1 LSGNSKG
8 HKRRFGSIRKL
19 PSGRFQARYPGPDGI
34 FRPAPDTFRTHT
46 EAAQYLV
53 EVQADMMRQEWID
66 PDAGRITVEQ
76 YAKQWIAERGLEDRT
91 IELYEGLLRNHIGPH
106 LGALMLTHLTAA
118 RIRTWRTDLLAT
130 GTGRTTV
137 AKAYRFLRAVLS
149 TATDD
154 EIIRRNPCRIKGA
167 GQETAPE
174 RPVITLTEVFAI
186 AAHIQSRYRA
196 LVLVAA
202 FGQLRFGE
210 LVALRRNHLIL
221 PPVRTP
227 NDQEITAG
235 THPADLID
243 DGIPVLK
250 VERSVS
256 QLNSGKQRTKTPKS
270 AAGVRTVA
278 LPSGILPELRH
289 HLEVFA
295 EPEPEGR
302 LFVGPKGATP
312 RRGNFHRIWKK
323 ALADAEVNHA
333 LHLHDLRHTG
343 GTMAAQTGATL
354 KEIMARLG
362 QSSTR
367 AAMIYQHATSE
378 RDREIAQALDLM
390 IAEAR
395 AAVGDAADQSR
406 DGGDDGDPTL
416 APVA

>member
-1 LSGNSKG
+1 MGGNSKG

-19 PSGRFQARYPGPDGI
+19 PSGRFQARYPGPDGA

-53 EVQADMMRQEWID
+53 EVEADMMRQEWID
-66 PDAGRITVEQ
+66 PDAGKITVHE
-76 YAKQWIAERGLEDRT
+76 YATRWIAERSLEDRT
-91 IELYEGLLRNHIGPH
+91 IELYEGLLRNHICPH
-106 LGALMLTHLTAA
+106 LGTLMLADLTAA
-118 RIRTWRTDLLAT
+118 HIRTWRTDLLT
-130 GTGRTTV
+130 SGTGHTTV
-137 AKAYRFLRAVLS
+137 AKAYRFLRAVLN
-149 TATDD
+149 TAVDD
-154 EIIRRNPCRIKGA
+154 EIVRRNPCRIKGA

-186 AAHIQSRYRA
+186 AAHIQPRYCA
-196 LVLVAA
+196 LVLIAA

-210 LVALRRNHLIL
+210 LVALRRDNLIL
-221 PPVRTP
+221 LPARTP
-227 NDQEITAG
+227 NDQEIAAG
-235 THPADLID
+235 IDPAELID

-256 QLNSGKQRTKTPKS
+256 QLNSGKQRTKKPKS

-278 LPSGILPELRH
+278 LPAGILPELRH

-295 EPEPEGR
+295 EPGPKGR

-312 RRGNFHRIWKK
+312 KRGNFHRLWKK
-323 ALADAEVNHA
+323 ALAGAEVHPA

-343 GTMAAQTGATL
+343 GTMTARTGATL

-362 QSSTR
+362 QSSAR

-378 RDREIAQALDLM
+378 RDREIAAALDLM

-395 AAVGDAADQSR
+395 AAVEGAAEQSR
-406 DGGDDGDPTL
+406 DRGDDEGLTL
-416 APVA
+416 PPVA